1 MNRAKDSR
9 ILTGHRPSWRHRLPA
24 SRGRTGQATVEF
36 ALVSILFLM
45 MVLGTFDFGRAVY
58 MNSQLTNAVREG
70 ARYGQVAPTDTAGI
84 KNRVIGQSH
93 GLGLSSA
100 NIIVTCSASCTSGN
114 NVTVKANMK
123 FTFVAQEFLGVS
135 PLTMHA
141 QATDV
146 IQ

>member
-9 ILTGHRPSWRHRLPA
+9 ILTGHRSGWRHRLPA

-45 MVLGTFDFGRAVY
+45 LVLGTFDFGRAVY

-84 KNRVIGQSH
+84 QIRVIQQGT
-93 GLGLSSA
+93 GLGLTSS
-100 NIIVTCSASCTSGN
+100 NITVTCSAGCTSGS

-123 FTFVAQEFLGVS
+123 FMFIAQEFLGLS